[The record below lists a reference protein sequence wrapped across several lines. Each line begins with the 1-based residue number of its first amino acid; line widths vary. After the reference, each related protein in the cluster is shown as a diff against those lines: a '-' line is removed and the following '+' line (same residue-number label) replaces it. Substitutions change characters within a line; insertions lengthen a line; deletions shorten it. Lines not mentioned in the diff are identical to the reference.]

1 MASDWGVGLL
11 FLFYQR
17 IIGALVI
24 FKNNYLY
31 GGAYNWVIHLLLKI
45 WGLRLA
51 IYCVSSVSGIVFN
64 NGIFPVGLREHAVS
78 NLGCCCY

>member
-24 FKNNYLY
+24 FQKQLF
-31 GGAYNWVIHLLLKI
+31 IRR
-45 WGLRLA
+45 GL
-51 IYCVSSVSGIVFN
+51 
-64 NGIFPVGLREHAVS
+64 
-78 NLGCCCY
+78 

>member
-1 MASDWGVGLL
+1 MASDRGVGLL

-24 FKNNYLY
+24 FQKQLFIRR
-31 GGAYNWVIHLLLKI
+31 AYNWVIHLLLKI

-51 IYCVSSVSGIVFN
+51 IYCVSSVSGTVFN
-64 NGIFPVGLREHAVS
+64 NGIFPVGQREHAVS